1 MTHTQTPADFRNSIE
16 LKIQAERQA
25 KREQKKKERQEAKEL
40 ARIEA
45 MKNQKPVNKIVISIE
60 WKKSRMWGS
69 NPHADATIYHKD
81 GSISYGFAKCS
92 GCGYDKESTVIA
104 DIFNNFLRYKLFGQ
118 LIPVERFADNGI
130 PYGIYLD
137 TKYPHYS
144 GGIGANCYY
153 DIAKAIGGK
162 FEHTARGKSFD
173 VFTYTEE

>member
-1 MTHTQTPADFRNSIE
+1 MTQTTQHPAE
-16 LKIQAERQA
+16 LRAQLQAE
-25 KREQKKKERQEAKEL
+25 KREQRKKEREQAKQL
-40 ARIEA
+40 AKVEA

-104 DIFNNFLRYKLFGQ
+104 DIFNNFLRYKLFGE
-118 LIPVERFADNGI
+118 LVPINDNLTNNSK

-137 TKYPHYS
+137 TIYPHYS
-144 GGIGANCYY
+144 GGIGTNCYY

-173 VFTYTEE
+173 VFTYSEE

>member
-1 MTHTQTPADFRNSIE
+1 MNTTTITPADLRAQ
-16 LKIQAERQA
+16 LQAEKQA
-25 KREQKKKERQEAKEL
+25 KREAKKKEREEAKRL
-40 ARIEA
+40 AKIEA
-45 MKNQKPVNKIVISIE
+45 LKNQKPVSKITISIE

-69 NPHADATIYHKD
+69 NPHAEARIEHKD
-81 GSISYGFAKCS
+81 GTFSYGFAKCS

-104 DIFNNFLRYKLFGQ
+104 DIFNNFLRYKLFGE
-118 LIPVERFADNGI
+118 LVPVKDSFSDNGR

-137 TKYPHYS
+137 TFYPHYS
-144 GGIGANCYY
+144 GGIGTNCYH

>member
-1 MTHTQTPADFRNSIE
+1 MTHTQTPADFRTQ
-16 LKIQAERQA
+16 LQAERQA

-118 LIPVERFADNGI
+118 LIPVERFAENGK

-137 TKYPHYS
+137 TKYPHFS
-144 GGIGANCYY
+144 GGIGADCYR
-153 DIAKAIGGK
+153 DISKAIGGK